1 MKILYFTSDFSAE
14 NIEFAKK
21 YGMTMRNAAAVE
33 TAQNLEQCDM
43 VYGDE
48 TPENYRKAF
57 ELFVLSENNAT
68 QGVSQ
73 EAYNVIVAE
82 NEQLKAENEELKM
95 RHAEFAESTA
105 QTVAI
110 EAYQALQAEL
120 ETAQARIAELEA
132 ELTAAKTTKG
142 KKTTPAE

>member
-48 TPENYRKAF
+48 TPENYRQAF
-57 ELFVLSENNAT
+57 AWFVLPENNAT

-73 EAYNVIVAE
+73 ETHNAVLAE
-82 NEQLKAENEELKM
+82 NEHLKTELAHYE
-95 RHAEFAESTA
+95 RHYKNQEIVFAQQDEQINKLT
-105 QTVAI
+105 
-110 EAYQALQAEL
+110 E
-120 ETAQARIAELEA
+120 RIAELEA
-132 ELTAAKTTKG
+132 ELTAAKTAKG